1 MLRCRRGRSEMNY
14 EDGIIVG
21 LDIGTT
27 KVCVVI
33 GRLNEFNGVD
43 ILGVGTSPSK
53 GLRKGVVVNIESTVH
68 SVATA
73 VERAELMAGVEVKS
87 VYAGIAGGHIEGIN
101 SRGVVAVSTKSHEIT
116 PEEVE
121 RVIEAAKAMALPM
134 EREVIHVLPQEF
146 IVDNQGGIKD
156 PVGMSG
162 VRLEADVHIVTGA
175 VASAQNIVK
184 SVNRAGYAVNDIVLE
199 PLASALA
206 TLKDDEKEL
215 GVVLIDIGGGTTDVL
230 IYINGSIWHTNVI
243 AMGGNHVT
251 NDVSIG
257 LRTPIQ
263 SAEEIK
269 RKWGIAISELA
280 EPAEMIEVPSV
291 GGRKP
296 TQLPRQI
303 LAEII
308 QPRLEEIFFLVKN
321 DLDQKDFKEMIT
333 GGVVLTG
340 GASLLKGIEKVAED
354 VFSMPVR
361 IGIPSGVSGL
371 VEEIASPEF
380 ATGVGL
386 VLYGLHASPERFME
400 NRGAGL
406 FTNIKRRM
414 VDWLAEFF

>member
-1 MLRCRRGRSEMNY
+1 MSY
-14 EDGIIVG
+14 SDEDIVVG

-27 KVCVVI
+27 KVCAII
-33 GRLNEFNGVD
+33 GRINEYNGIDVV
-43 ILGVGTSPSK
+43 GVGLSPSR
-53 GLRKGVVVNIESTVH
+53 GLRKGVVVNIESTVQ

-73 VERAELMAGVEVKS
+73 IEKAELMAGIEVKS
-87 VYAGIAGGHIEGIN
+87 VFAGIAGGHIEGIN
-101 SRGVVAVSTKSHEIT
+101 SRGVVAVATRSKEIT

-121 RVIEAAKAMALPM
+121 RVVDAAKALALPM

-146 IVDNQGGIKD
+146 IVDNQDGIKD

-162 VRLEADVHIVTGA
+162 VRLEAEVHIVTGA

-199 PLASALA
+199 HLASALA
-206 TLKDDEKEL
+206 TLKEDEKEL
-215 GVVLIDIGGGTTDVL
+215 GVVLLDIGGGTTDVL
-230 IYINGSIWHTNVI
+230 VYLNGSIWHTNVI
-243 AMGGNHVT
+243 SMGGNHVT

-257 LRTPIQ
+257 LRTPLQ

-269 RKWGIAISELA
+269 KKWGVAISDIVDPGEV
-280 EPAEMIEVPSV
+280 IEVPNV

-296 TQLPRQI
+296 TQLPRQV

-308 QPRLEEIFFLVKN
+308 EPRMEEIFFLVKD
-321 DLDQKDFKEMIT
+321 DLDQKDFKDVIT

-340 GASLLKGIEKVAED
+340 GASLLQGIEKVAEN
-354 VFSMPVR
+354 VFEMPVR
-361 IGIPSGVSGL
+361 IGTPGGVGGL
-371 VEEIASPEF
+371 VEEISSPEY

-386 VLYGLHASPERFME
+386 VHYGLHARPESFME

-406 FTNIKRRM
+406 FSNIKKRM
-414 VDWLAEFF
+414 VDWFGEFF

>member
-1 MLRCRRGRSEMNY
+1 MSY
-14 EDGIIVG
+14 SDEDIVVG

-27 KVCVVI
+27 KVCAII
-33 GRLNEFNGVD
+33 GRVNEYNGIDVV
-43 ILGVGTSPSK
+43 GVGVSPSR
-53 GLRKGVVVNIESTVH
+53 GLRKGVVVNIESTVQ

-73 VERAELMAGVEVKS
+73 IEKAELMAGIEVKS

-101 SRGVVAVSTKSHEIT
+101 SRGVVAVATRSKEIT

-121 RVIEAAKAMALPM
+121 RVVDAAKALALPM

-146 IVDNQGGIKD
+146 IVDNQDGIKD
-156 PVGMSG
+156 PIGMSG
-162 VRLEADVHIVTGA
+162 VRLEAEVHIVTGA

-199 PLASALA
+199 HLASALA
-206 TLKDDEKEL
+206 TLKEDEKEL
-215 GVVLIDIGGGTTDVL
+215 GVVLLDIGGGTTDVL
-230 IYINGSIWHTNVI
+230 VYLNGSIWHTNVI
-243 AMGGNHVT
+243 SMGGNHVT

-257 LRTPIQ
+257 LRTPLQ

-269 RKWGIAISELA
+269 KKWGVAVSDIVDAGEV
-280 EPAEMIEVPSV
+280 IEVPNV

-308 QPRLEEIFFLVKN
+308 EPRVEEIFFLVKD
-321 DLDQKDFKEMIT
+321 DLDQKDFKDVIT

-340 GASLLKGIEKVAED
+340 GASLLQGIEKVAEN
-354 VFSMPVR
+354 VFEMPVR
-361 IGIPSGVSGL
+361 IGMPGGVGGL
-371 VEEIASPEF
+371 VEEISSPEF

-386 VLYGLHASPERFME
+386 VKYGLHAQPESFME

-406 FTNIKRRM
+406 FSNIKKRM
-414 VDWLAEFF
+414 VDWFGEFF

>member
-1 MLRCRRGRSEMNY
+1 MGYSD
-14 EDGIIVG
+14 EDNVVG

-27 KVCVVI
+27 KVCAVI
-33 GRLNEFNGVD
+33 GRVNEYNGIDVV
-43 ILGVGTSPSK
+43 GVGVSPSR
-53 GLRKGVVVNIESTVH
+53 GLRKGVVVNIESTVQ

-73 VERAELMAGVEVKS
+73 IEKAELMAGIEVKS

-101 SRGVVAVSTKSHEIT
+101 SRGVVAVATRTKEIT

-121 RVIEAAKAMALPM
+121 RVVDAAKALALPM

-146 IVDNQGGIKD
+146 IVDNQDGIKD
-156 PVGMSG
+156 PIGMSG
-162 VRLEADVHIVTGA
+162 VRLEAEVHIVTGA

-199 PLASALA
+199 HLASALA
-206 TLKDDEKEL
+206 TLKEDEKEL
-215 GVVLIDIGGGTTDVL
+215 GVVLLDIGGGTTDVL
-230 IYINGSIWHTNVI
+230 VYLNGSIWHTNVI
-243 AMGGNHVT
+243 SMGGNHVT

-257 LRTPIQ
+257 LRTPLQ

-269 RKWGIAISELA
+269 KKWGVAVSDIVDAGEV
-280 EPAEMIEVPSV
+280 IEVPNV

-308 QPRLEEIFFLVKN
+308 EPRVEEIFFLVKD
-321 DLDQKDFKEMIT
+321 DLDQKDFKDVIT

-340 GASLLKGIEKVAED
+340 GASLLQGIEKVAEN
-354 VFSMPVR
+354 VFEMPVR
-361 IGIPSGVSGL
+361 IGVPGGVGGL
-371 VEEIASPEF
+371 VEEISSPEF

-386 VLYGLHASPERFME
+386 VQYGLHAQPESFME

-406 FTNIKRRM
+406 FSNIKKRM
-414 VDWLAEFF
+414 VDWFGEFF

>member
-1 MLRCRRGRSEMNY
+1 MTYDE
-14 EDGIIVG
+14 EIIVG

-27 KVCVVI
+27 KVCSVI
-33 GRLNEFNGVD
+33 GRLNEYNSID
-43 ILGVGTSPSK
+43 IVGVGLSPSK
-53 GLRKGVVVNIESTVH
+53 GLRKGVV
-68 SVATA
+68 
-73 VERAELMAGVEVKS
+73 
-87 VYAGIAGGHIEGIN
+87 
-101 SRGVVAVSTKSHEIT
+101 AVSTRSKEIT
-116 PEEVE
+116 QEEVE
-121 RVIEAAKAMALPM
+121 RVVEAAKALALPM

-146 IVDNQGGIKD
+146 IVDNQEGVKD

-162 VRLEADVHIVTGA
+162 VRLEAEVHIVTGA

-215 GVVLIDIGGGTTDVL
+215 GVILIDIGGGTTDVL
-230 IYINGSIWHTNVI
+230 VYLNGSIWHTNVI
-243 AMGGNHVT
+243 SMGGNNVT

-257 LRTPIQ
+257 LRTPLQ

-269 RKWGIAISELA
+269 KKWGAAASDLF
-280 EPAEMIEVPSV
+280 EPGEMIEVPNV

-308 QPRLEEIFFLVKN
+308 QPRMEEIFFLVKN
-321 DLDQKDFKEMIT
+321 DLEQKDFKNIIS

-340 GASLLKGIEKVAED
+340 GASLLKGVDKIAENI
-354 VFSMPVR
+354 FAMPVR
-361 IGIPSGVSGL
+361 IGAPSEIGGLIEEVS
-371 VEEIASPEF
+371 SPEY

-386 VLYGLHASPERFME
+386 VLYGLHARPDSFME

-406 FTNIKRRM
+406 FSNIKKRM
-414 VDWLAEFF
+414 VEWFGEFF